1 MAAAENPEMKKISL
15 LLKACC
21 FSWLACLSPWLN
33 AADGIEDAESSFSY
47 ISNTLQAFRE
57 SGRLV
62 NNPGIDGSDLEFFIA
77 LLDESHLSF
86 SSQFTSESAMCRFY
100 RDPENG
106 RMTIQERAELSLSFL
121 RDLADRISLY
131 VSVNAEFKDNV
142 NDQFGRIV
150 LDNINAIKMNSVSNQ
165 RLPSSA
171 FDEAATI
178 NFLDSMCT

>member
-1 MAAAENPEMKKISL
+1 MNRMTS

-21 FSWLACLSPWLN
+21 FSFLACLSPWLN
-33 AADGIEDAESSFSY
+33 AADGIEDAQASFTY
-47 ISNTLQAFRE
+47 ISSTLQTFRG

-77 LLDESHLSF
+77 LLYESHLSF
-86 SSQFTSESAMCRFY
+86 SREFNSESAMCRFY

-106 RMTIQERAELSLSFL
+106 RMTIQERAELSISYL
-121 RDLADRISLY
+121 RDLADRITLY
-131 VSVNAEFKDNV
+131 ISANAEFKDNV
-142 NDQFGRIV
+142 DDQFGRIV
-150 LDNINAIKMNSVSNQ
+150 LDDINVIKVKSVSNQ